1 MTENRNTPFQ
11 IGNVTIPGRVI
22 FAPMAGVSDLPFRL
36 LCREQGASLV
46 CMEMISAKAI
56 TYRNVRTAEL
66 METSPAEAPVS
77 LQLFGC
83 EPDIMAR
90 ACSMIEDRPFDILD
104 INMGCPVHKVV
115 SNGEGSALMK
125 NPELIEKLVAAAV
138 SATSRPVTVKIRRG
152 FEEGSENAV
161 ECALAAQQGGASAVA
176 VHGRTRAQMYSGK
189 ADWTCIARVKEA
201 LTIPVIGNGDIVDG
215 PSALQ
220 MMEET
225 GCDAVMI
232 ARAARGNPWIF
243 REVGAYLT
251 DRTTPERPA
260 RRAVIQMLMR
270 HARMLCECKGEK
282 IGIREM
288 RSHAAKYLAGFP
300 SAARVRNMV
309 VKVNTLEELEALMK
323 KEYPYA

>member
-1 MTENRNTPFQ
+1 M
-11 IGNVTIPGRVI
+11 
-22 FAPMAGVSDLPFRL
+22 FA
-36 LCREQGASLV
+36 
-46 CMEMISAKAI
+46 
-56 TYRNVRTAEL
+56 
-66 METSPAEAPVS
+66 
-77 LQLFGC
+77 
-83 EPDIMAR
+83 
-90 ACSMIEDRPFDILD
+90 
-104 INMGCPVHKVV
+104 
-115 SNGEGSALMK
+115 GS
-125 NPELIEKLVAAAV
+125 
-138 SATSRPVTVKIRRG
+138 
-152 FEEGSENAV
+152 
-161 ECALAAQQGGASAVA
+161 
-176 VHGRTRAQMYSGK
+176 

-201 LTIPVIGNGDIVDG
+201 LPIPVIGNGDIVDG
-215 PSALQ
+215 PSALR